1 MPNYKLPTLA
11 PSTETSPAPAGQSE
25 AGPSRG
31 RVREGLGVTGS
42 LPVPP
47 CPPPAPS
54 RFLPKSQRC
63 PGRQGS
69 PSPPSFLPVPW
80 LATSSGDRTQL
91 AAGFLLPLPGLGP
104 PGGLPAHRDT
114 GPRLPQP
121 ALDPPL
127 PGSPCSSDLP
137 DLLPLCPSC
146 GAGERGRGSVTG
158 SVSLLCWG
166 LLEARHHGVGEA
178 GASLLPGWAPLASA
192 PTHPLSR
199 GHTSLLSHVALTIT
213 PRPRAGGKIHFPAP
227 AGGCEI

>member
-1 MPNYKLPTLA
+1 M
-11 PSTETSPAPAGQSE
+11 
-25 AGPSRG
+25 
-31 RVREGLGVTGS
+31 TGS

-91 AAGFLLPLPGLGP
+91 SSQLASSSLCLGWARLEASQPTRDPGP
-104 PGGLPAHRDT
+104 H
-114 GPRLPQP
+114 LPQP

-146 GAGERGRGSVTG
+146 GAGERGSGGGARSRAPSAFSAGGSRKPITMG
-158 SVSLLCWG
+158 G
-166 LLEARHHGVGEA
+166 GEA

-192 PTHPLSR
+192 PTHPLGR